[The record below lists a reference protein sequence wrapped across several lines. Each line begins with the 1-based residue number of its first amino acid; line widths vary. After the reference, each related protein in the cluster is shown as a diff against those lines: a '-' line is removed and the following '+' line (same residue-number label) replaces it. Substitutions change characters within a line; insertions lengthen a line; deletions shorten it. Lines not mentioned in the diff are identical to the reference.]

1 MNLWIMNLS
10 RTEIGCS
17 LERER
22 EKQLYWQRGQG
33 QGKLHTKHKRNL
45 LVGVLAEDVLDDHNG
60 FLHHIIDLG
69 LNEVKQC
76 ADTTLCRLL

>member
-60 FLHHIIDLG
+60 FLYHIIDLG